1 MVNESLKDEIL
12 LIDRHIDSGEYQN
25 AIEILSRLINEYP
38 NEGVVPFYLGHL
50 SQIGH
55 ENELA
60 LKYYSTAIKMGY
72 VNADAY
78 FSVAMLQK
86 EFGQISEAEKS
97 FNKAL
102 ELSVD
107 DVEKWACY
115 SSLAILYL
123 ENKMYLKAEKISKL
137 LVEKYSDN
145 YEGYHIHIIAEAL
158 RGNIDDVK
166 AYMEKL
172 PEKFKT
178 HPQYLIDKI
187 DLCKFEGNKDELSAL
202 LNDEAINTVIPQITL
217 REKLSQM
224 PHNEFAEEKAKIIET
239 LAKKYHDSDAIISMM
254 VVEFANKNF
263 KKSAQIANVILENE
277 KVNQGIRY
285 YLALFFQIY
294 NLYYLSEKNPSA
306 ELRKWIESAGNWC
319 IAFAERLAL
328 TEIDNTVRDAI
339 RELFDE
345 INEKA

>member
-86 EFGQISEAEKS
+86 EFGQTSEAEKS

-102 ELSVD
+102 ELSVN

-123 ENKMYLKAEKISKL
+123 ENKMYLKEEKVSKL

-172 PEKFKT
+172 PAKFKT

-187 DLCKFEGNKDELSAL
+187 DLCKSEGNKNELSSL
-202 LNDEAINTVIPQITL
+202 IDDEVV
-217 REKLSQM
+217 KL
-224 PHNEFAEEKAKIIET
+224 
-239 LAKKYHDSDAIISMM
+239 
-254 VVEFANKNF
+254 V
-263 KKSAQIANVILENE
+263 
-277 KVNQGIRY
+277 
-285 YLALFFQIY
+285 
-294 NLYYLSEKNPSA
+294 
-306 ELRKWIESAGNWC
+306 
-319 IAFAERLAL
+319 RLGSHS
-328 TEIDNTVRDAI
+328 
-339 RELFDE
+339 ELFG
-345 INEKA
+345 KKKK